1 MMKSFAFLPLFAVLL
16 SAPLFGQAPTENTP
30 DQNGQTDPKGAETEG
45 PRRFW
50 QATLP
55 GGHFMVALDHIT
67 SISRQTYLLDGAL
80 VVHEINV
87 DTTGQALARFYF
99 IEPPSTP
106 STAANRVID
115 RSKELLD
122 EFGKRTTVDPQ
133 NMVTKKYPETT
144 HAKCI
149 EYRLLDVKEL
159 DSLYKSLKDAW
170 ETGKGRKFA
179 IK

>member
-1 MMKSFAFLPLFAVLL
+1 MMKSLALLPLFAVLL
-16 SAPLFGQAPTENTP
+16 SAPVFAQAPDDNAGDDTSKTE
-30 DQNGQTDPKGAETEG
+30 PKGAETEG

-55 GGHFMVALDHIT
+55 GGHYMVALDHIT
-67 SISRQTYLLDGAL
+67 SISRQTYLLDGAV

-87 DTTGQALARFYF
+87 DTNGQALARFYY
-99 IEPPSTP
+99 IEPPTTP

-115 RSKELLD
+115 RSKQVLD
-122 EFGKRTTVDPQ
+122 ELGKRTTIDPQ

-144 HAKCI
+144 HAKNI
-149 EYRLLDVKEL
+149 EYRLLEAGEI

-170 ETGKGRKFA
+170 ESGKGRKFT